1 MRSTGMR
8 TFKNIITVM
17 AIVSLT
23 TFTMISCG
31 GKKDQAP
38 AGGADSTMTQ
48 TAPDTTG
55 AAAGGAAATTDT
67 TKAK

>member
-1 MRSTGMR
+1 MG
-8 TFKNIITVM
+8 TFKKIVM
-17 AIVSLT
+17 VMVVFSMTAFVAT
-23 TFTMISCG
+23 SCG
-31 GKKDQAP
+31 KKNEAP

-55 AAAGGAAATTDT
+55 AAATDT